1 MDVFIHGRQSKAFMV
16 NRGTNQQSSAPYNR
30 RIVLDVIRRHGSL
43 SRKEIVD
50 RVALSPQTVA
60 NITSDLESVGL
71 VVARRLKVQKS
82 RGQPPIVFELN
93 PNGGTSIGITIEP
106 GRVRAALVNLV
117 GKVIRKQDVEV
128 DTHDRRGTLTVM
140 VSVVNDLAGVA
151 AATGPVRGVGVA
163 LPGPFAVSSMSFVGP
178 TVLEGWTDLSALD
191 ELHRISG
198 FPVIYSVDSVAGALG
213 ESLFGIAKNLNNFF
227 YMHFG
232 VGLGG
237 TLVANRSAYK
247 GANSNATEI
256 GHVPIVPD
264 GKACYCGNK
273 GCLERYL
280 SLHSLAEALGRA
292 DVKDGARELL
302 VEMLAAREPTLLE
315 WCREAAVHLRN
326 AVCMIE
332 NLLDPE
338 TIVIGGSAPKALVEH
353 IVALAEPL
361 HGSVRAGVASTLNRI
376 LLSEHDED
384 SSILG
389 AAVLPV
395 YEMLSPRFEMLL
407 QKRPEQSRVEGLLGG
422 RAVGGLGRL

>member
-1 MDVFIHGRQSKAFMV
+1 MV
-16 NRGTNQQSSAPYNR
+16 NRGTTQQSSAPYNR

-43 SRKEIVD
+43 SRKDIVD

-71 VVARRLKVQKS
+71 VVARRLKVEKS

-93 PNGGTSIGITIEP
+93 PNGGSSIGITIEP

-117 GKVIRKQDVEV
+117 GHVIRKQDVEI
-128 DTHDRRGTLTVM
+128 DTHDRRGTLAVM
-140 VSVVNDLAGVA
+140 VAAVNDLAA
-151 AATGPVRGVGVA
+151 AASSTGRLRGVGVA
-163 LPGPFAVSSMSFVGP
+163 LPGPFAVTSMSFVGP
-178 TVLEGWTDLSALD
+178 TALEGWTDLSALD
-191 ELHRISG
+191 ELHRITAL
-198 FPVIYSVDSVAGALG
+198 PVFYSVDSVAGALG

-247 GANSNATEI
+247 GANGNATEI

-264 GKACYCGNK
+264 GKPCYCGNR

-280 SLHSLAEALGRA
+280 SLHSLAEALDRT
-292 DVKDGARELL
+292 DVKDGGRELL
-302 VEMLAAREPTLLE
+302 VRMLAERDTDLLS

-326 AVCMIE
+326 AVCLVE

-338 TIVIGGSAPKALVEH
+338 TVVIGGSAPKALLEH
-353 IVALAEPL
+353 IVTLAMPL
-361 HGSVRAGVASTLNRI
+361 AGSVRDGVAAAQDRI
-376 LLSEHDED
+376 LLSQHDED

-389 AAVLPV
+389 AAVLPI
-395 YEMLSPRFEMLL
+395 YEMLSPRFEMLM
-407 QKRPEQSRVEGLLGG
+407 QQRPEQSRVEGLLGG
-422 RAVGGLGRL
+422 RAATGLGRL

>member
-1 MDVFIHGRQSKAFMV
+1 MV

-43 SRKEIVD
+43 SRKDIVD

-93 PNGGTSIGITIEP
+93 PNGGTSIGINIEP

-117 GKVIRKQDVEV
+117 GQVIRKQDVEV

-140 VSVVNDLAGVA
+140 VAVVKDLAGVA

-191 ELHRISG
+191 ELHRITG

-213 ESLFGIAKNLNNFF
+213 ESLFGTAKNLNNFF

-264 GKACYCGNK
+264 GKECYCGNR

-280 SLHSLAEALGRA
+280 SLHSLAEALGRT

-302 VEMLAAREPTLLE
+302 VEMLAASRADVAGVVSRSRRPPAQCGVHDREPA
-315 WCREAAVHLRN
+315 RSR
-326 AVCMIE
+326 
-332 NLLDPE
+332 DD
-338 TIVIGGSAPKALVEH
+338 
-353 IVALAEPL
+353 
-361 HGSVRAGVASTLNRI
+361 RDRR
-376 LLSEHDED
+376 
-384 SSILG
+384 LG
-389 AAVLPV
+389 AQGA
-395 YEMLSPRFEMLL
+395 
-407 QKRPEQSRVEGLLGG
+407 G
-422 RAVGGLGRL
+422 RAHRCARGAAARIGARRRRVDSGPHPAVGA

>member
-1 MDVFIHGRQSKAFMV
+1 MV

-82 RGQPPIVFELN
+82 RGQPPIVFEVN

-106 GRVRAALVNLV
+106 GCVRAALVNLV
-117 GKVIRKQDVEV
+117 GQVIKKQDVEV
-128 DTHDRRGTLTVM
+128 DTHDRRGTLSVM
-140 VSVVNDLAGVA
+140 VAVVNDLAGLA

-264 GKACYCGNK
+264 GKACYCGNR

-302 VEMLAAREPTLLE
+302 VEMLAAREPALAA

-361 HGSVRAGVASTLNRI
+361 LGSVRAGVASTQDRI
-376 LLSEHDED
+376 LLSQHDED

-389 AAVLPV
+389 AAVLPI
-395 YEMLSPRFEMLL
+395 YEMLSPRFEMLM
-407 QKRPEQSRVEGLLGG
+407 QQRPEHSRVTGLMGG
-422 RAVGGLGRL
+422 RASGGLGRL

>member
-1 MDVFIHGRQSKAFMV
+1 MV
-16 NRGTNQQSSAPYNR
+16 TRGTNQQSSAPYNR

-43 SRKEIVD
+43 SRKEIVE

-93 PNGGTSIGITIEP
+93 PNGGASIGITIEP

-117 GKVIRKQDVEV
+117 GQVIRKQDVEV
-128 DTHDRRGTLTVM
+128 DTHDRRGTLNVM
-140 VSVVNDLAGVA
+140 VAVVNDLASVA
-151 AATGPVRGVGVA
+151 SSTGRVRGVGVA

-213 ESLFGIAKNLNNFF
+213 ESLFGSAKNLNNFF

-264 GKACYCGNK
+264 GKACYCGNR

-292 DVKDGARELL
+292 DVKEGARELL
-302 VEMLAAREPTLLE
+302 VEMLAAQEPALIA

-338 TIVIGGSAPKALVEH
+338 TIVIGGSAPRALVEH

-361 HGSVRAGVASTLNRI
+361 HGSVRAGVASSQDRI
-376 LLSEHDED
+376 LLSQHDED

-389 AAVLPV
+389 AAVLPI
-395 YEMLSPRFEMLL
+395 YEMLSPRFEMLM
-407 QKRPEQSRVEGLLGG
+407 QQRPEQSRVEGLLGG

>member
-1 MDVFIHGRQSKAFMV
+1 MV
-16 NRGTNQQSSAPYNR
+16 NRGTTQQSSAPYNR

-43 SRKEIVD
+43 SRKDIVD

-71 VVARRLKVQKS
+71 VVSRRLKVEKS

-93 PNGGTSIGITIEP
+93 PNGGSSIGITIEP

-117 GKVIRKQDVEV
+117 GQVVRKQEIEV
-128 DTHDRRGTLTVM
+128 DTHDRRQTLAVM
-140 VSVVNDLAGVA
+140 VAVVRELAAVS
-151 AATGPVRGVGVA
+151 ATGRLRGVGVA
-163 LPGPFAVSSMSFVGP
+163 LPGPFAVTNMSFVGP

-191 ELHRISG
+191 ELHRITSL
-198 FPVIYSVDSVAGALG
+198 PVFYSVDSVAGALG

-237 TLVANRSAYK
+237 TLVVNRSAYK
-247 GANSNATEI
+247 GANGNATEI
-256 GHVPIVPD
+256 GHVPVVPD
-264 GKACYCGNK
+264 GKPCYCGNR

-280 SLHSLAEALGRA
+280 SLHSLAEALDRS
-292 DVKDGARELL
+292 DVKEGAEDLL
-302 VEMLAAREPTLLE
+302 GRMLAEQDAALMN
-315 WCREAAVHLRN
+315 WCREAAGHLRN

-338 TIVIGGSAPKALVEH
+338 TVVIGGSAPKALLEH
-353 IVALAEPL
+353 IVALATPL
-361 HGSVRAGVASTLNRI
+361 HGSVRAGAGAPTDRI
-376 LLSEHDED
+376 LLSQHDED

-389 AAVLPV
+389 AAVLPI
-395 YEMLSPRFEMLL
+395 YEMLSPRFEMLM
-407 QKRPEQSRVEGLLGG
+407 QHRPEQSRVEGLLG
-422 RAVGGLGRL
+422 RSVVGGAGRL